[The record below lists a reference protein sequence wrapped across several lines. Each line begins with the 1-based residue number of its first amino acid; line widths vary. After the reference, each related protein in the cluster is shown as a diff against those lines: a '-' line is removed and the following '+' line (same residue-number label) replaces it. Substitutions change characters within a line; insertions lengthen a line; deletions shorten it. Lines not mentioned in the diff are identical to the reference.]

1 MRISEQQI
9 IALTQYDMNAAY
21 ESMAQAQTTLAT
33 GKTINTPSDNP
44 IGAAV
49 ALQLQG
55 HIDQNTGF
63 EQTASDSLGWLQAT
77 DAGLSGVNDVV
88 LQARTL
94 AVQGVNGALTNSQ
107 RKDIVAN
114 VDQLIQQAMQSANG
128 TYGQR
133 YVLGGFASDKPP
145 FIGGQNGAVPTF
157 QGDPNG
163 QINRE
168 VAPGQTMQVN
178 TTGDVLNPVFQ
189 ALTQIRNDLQSG
201 NTAALG
207 GADLQQID
215 SAHDGLLM
223 AQTTVGARI
232 NRVQAVQDTLQMAGL
247 NLSGQLSQT
256 VGADF
261 AQASVTFAE
270 RQATY
275 QAALT
280 VASKVIQPSLLEFL
294 H

>member
-55 HIDQNTGF
+55 HIDQNKGF

-163 QINRE
+163 QI
-168 VAPGQTMQVN
+168 N